1 MTGRDAGLSM
11 TPPIIL
17 VGDGQVELFADAPS
31 VEVGVEAIDAQL
43 YQAFDSLGRVM
54 RLTGEFAEGSALG
67 ARWVENGRLS
77 LQLLPDEPPHVEELQ
92 AALLAWWRRT
102 RGIPE
107 ASTWSLAELVA
118 AIATRDGVT
127 RLP

>member
-1 MTGRDAGLSM
+1 MTDRDVGLPITS
-11 TPPIIL
+11 PIIL

-43 YQAFDSLGRVM
+43 YQAFDSLGRVI
-54 RLTGEFAEGSALG
+54 RLAGDFAEGSTLG
-67 ARWVENGRLS
+67 ARWVESGRVS
-77 LQLLPDEPPHVEELQ
+77 LQPLPDEPPHVAELQ
-92 AALLAWWRRT
+92 AALLAWWQRT

-107 ASTWSLAELVA
+107 ASTWSLAELIA
-118 AIATRDGVT
+118 AIATRDGVK